1 MLNLIELYNF
11 LNSKTNNIEEYINSL
26 KSVKRLDTKIYN
38 DYDFKVTNYSYND
51 NLNQLIYCLLE
62 AGLWKP
68 TYSVDN
74 SLFELSND
82 SFNRKVIKLNH
93 QTITSI
99 RNLLIN
105 LVEDDKYTQSFAINR
120 KKLIMLINANQY
132 NHELLLLLSCI
143 FNINIFVFYKDT
155 NLFKVYYTENEYYC
169 NKKCIFLQF
178 NKDIYSS
185 SNTLQIMSL
194 NKSNKYLLDWEDIEV
209 LINENTCNIYPIGLD
224 ENKIFALNKNAE
236 VIKNNLINNTE
247 TINNMQLFVTDEI
260 IDMVYY
266 NKIINDKLINV

>member
-11 LNSKTNNIEEYINSL
+11 LNNKTNNIEEYINSL
-26 KSVKRLDTKIYN
+26 KSVKRLDTKIYT
-38 DYDFKVTNYSYND
+38 DYDFKVSNYSYND

-74 SLFELSND
+74 SLFEQSND
-82 SFNRKVIKLNH
+82 SFNRQVIKLNH

-105 LVEDDKYTQSFAINR
+105 LVEDDKYTLAINR
-120 KKLIMLINANQY
+120 KKIVMLINANQY
-132 NHELLLLLSCI
+132 NHELLLLLSSI

-155 NLFKVYYTENEYYC
+155 NLFKVYYTEDEYYC
-169 NKKCIFLQF
+169 NKKSIFLQF

-194 NKSNKYLLDWEDIEV
+194 NKSNKYLLDWEDIEI
-209 LINENTCNIYPIGLD
+209 LINENTCNIYPIGLN
-224 ENKIFALNKNAE
+224 ENKIFVLNKSTE
-236 VIKNNLINNTE
+236 IINNNFINNTE
-247 TINNMQLFVTDEI
+247 TVNNMKLFATDEI

-266 NKIINDKLINV
+266 NKIINNKLIDI